1 MAEDSN
7 TITQFPTTP
16 LRGGGGGQLFIIK
29 IGGNVI
35 DDEKNLSS
43 FLDDVAAIKEKKI
56 LVHGGG
62 KIATKIGEQ
71 LGIAPNYINGR
82 RITDAATI
90 DLVTMV
96 YGGLV
101 NKKIVAQL
109 QSRRDNAIGLTGAD
123 ANIIPADKRPVKEI
137 DYGFVGD
144 IGSLE
149 PGVGSL
155 QLLLDNNLTPVFAP
169 LTHDGK
175 GQMLNTNADTIASSL
190 AIALSKKYNVRLIYC
205 FEKKG
210 VLENV
215 ADENSVVTL
224 ITKDIYKYLLGQK
237 KLFDGILPKID
248 NAFAAIDNGVQEVI
262 IGDAKD
268 LLLNVTDKVAGTL
281 IK

>member
-1 MAEDSN
+1 MSESSVIENKQAASPQGAAKDRV
-7 TITQFPTTP
+7 
-16 LRGGGGGQLFIIK
+16 LVIK

-62 KIATKIGEQ
+62 KIASKIGEQ

-109 QSRRDNAIGLTGAD
+109 QSKACNAIGLTGAD
-123 ANIIPADKRPVKEI
+123 AGIIPATKRPVKEI

-144 IGSLE
+144 VKDKEIGIAPLS
-149 PGVGSL
+149 
-155 QLLLDNNLTPVFAP
+155 LLLNNGLTPVFAP
-169 LTHDGK
+169 LTHDGA
-175 GQMLNTNADTIASSL
+175 GQVLNTNADTIAAAL
-190 AIALSKKYNVRLIYC
+190 AVALSASFQVRLIYC

-210 VLENV
+210 VLEDA
-215 ADENSVVTL
+215 ADNNSVITL
-224 ITKDIYKYLLGQK
+224 INKDIYKYLLDNN
-237 KLFDGILPKID
+237 KLFDGMLPKID
-248 NAFAAIDNGVQEVI
+248 NAFAAINNGVQEVI

-268 LLLNVTDKVAGTL
+268 LPQNATGKIAGTL
-281 IK
+281 IVQ